1 MPFKRTSTSEA
12 PAMTQTAIKKLVSD
26 SVSAALEA

>member
-1 MPFKRTSTSEA
+1 RTSTSEA
-12 PAMTQTAIKKLVSD
+12 PAMTQAVIKKLVSD